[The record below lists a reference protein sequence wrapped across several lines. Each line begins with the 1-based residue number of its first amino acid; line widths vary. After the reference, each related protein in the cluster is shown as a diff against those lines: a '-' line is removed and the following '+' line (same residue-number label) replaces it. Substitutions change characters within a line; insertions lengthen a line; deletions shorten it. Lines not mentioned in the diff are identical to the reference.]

1 MVSRET
7 IHRHRSERL
16 IDRFLLR
23 AERSR
28 IEDLQK
34 RLLQLEKRKNFAAN
48 VKRRKTEELK
58 TADEARKIEQAEQ
71 VALRSKFQQLDAEGA
86 LNRILDHILSPK
98 KFSKCLSML
107 CKLIEEHF
115 DFLSGE
121 SLFRAFDT
129 VMKFKGKFAQESD
142 RKMIETLQ
150 FKIVE
155 LSSQAEEFDD
165 VALFSERQTAI
176 LDLYYDLVYIQSTV
190 YTDDAFKL
198 NEVMMDL

>member
-1 MVSRET
+1 
-7 IHRHRSERL
+7 
-16 IDRFLLR
+16 
-23 AERSR
+23 
-28 IEDLQK
+28 
-34 RLLQLEKRKNFAAN
+34 
-48 VKRRKTEELK
+48 
-58 TADEARKIEQAEQ
+58 
-71 VALRSKFQQLDAEGA
+71 LRSKFRQLDAEGA
-86 LNRILDHILSPK
+86 LKRILDHILSPK

-107 CKLIEEHF
+107 IVVIEEHF

-129 VMKFKGKFAQESD
+129 VMKFKGKFNLESD
-142 RKMIETLQ
+142 RKLIETLY

-165 VALFSERQTAI
+165 ISLFSEQQTAI

-198 NEVMMDL
+198 NEVMKDL